1 MNKYFQQSLKISI
14 FPFLVCL
21 MRLMGGLQSAE
32 LSIMDVFF
40 QLKPPEDF
48 DSRIII
54 VGWEESD
61 IYDFQRI
68 RPSDMMLAEAIN
80 KLEKGQPVVIGIDFL
95 RDIPEPPG
103 RKEFLDIFTK
113 YDQVFAAAK
122 ITGSQKNH
130 QFAALPPPPI
140 PERAIA
146 DVSAILD
153 GDGIKRRSFLY
164 AQTDPPVPNLGW
176 VMAEKYLARQ
186 KIFPSEQSK
195 RLRLNGITFY
205 PVKKWHSPYIKVD
218 DRGYQIIPN
227 WRKSEFI
234 KYSFAEVLHPDFDPT
249 LVRSKI
255 VLLGATAPSL
265 KDITY
270 LPFNL
275 NLEGSPQFVPGV
287 VSHAQTASF
296 ILSATLN
303 GRPTIQFLPEPWI
316 SLMIIVWGLI
326 GASLL
331 RFSLMGRVLLILGGS
346 FLLVFFSYGL
356 FLKGWWFPIVP
367 CLMAFLSNYL
377 ILSVVQYEQ
386 NQKRQLEKI
395 SLINAKLETR
405 VEKSKIYQEFAAFCS
420 HIARNL
426 LDDYQFLINFRS
438 FYQKLIKNVFLE
450 METLIEDKSVYK
462 KLENSLNLVQQV
474 TINEADE
481 KIKLFGVF
489 LSRSLPGMDIDSFD
503 LEDLTV
509 MKSQRNLDKLI
520 PEIVVGNLR
529 QIFYDLYDWDSK
541 TQCYFQLDNWSISL
555 DSKLLLKFLHK
566 MIDEVLDIAD
576 NRQASEKVKFFFQS
590 QKEENK
596 KIFKIKITYPYQ
608 PQEIT
613 ALEWI
618 LNDYYVNVQ
627 TLEEVTIWRIII

>member
-1 MNKYFQQSLKISI
+1 
-14 FPFLVCL
+14 
-21 MRLMGGLQSAE
+21 MRLMGGLQAVE

-40 QLKPPEDF
+40 QLKPSEDL
-48 DSRIII
+48 DERIVI

-61 IYDFQRI
+61 IYHFQRS
-68 RPSDMMLAEAIN
+68 RPSDLMLAETID

-103 RKEFLDIFTK
+103 RKAFLDIFTK

-122 ITGSQKNH
+122 ITGSQKNN
-130 QFAALPPPPI
+130 QFAPLPPPPI
-140 PERAIA
+140 PESAIA

-164 AQTDPPVPNLGW
+164 AQTDPPVPNLAW
-176 VMAEKYLARQ
+176 VMAKKYLARQ
-186 KIFPSEQSK
+186 NIFPSEQSK
-195 RLRLNGITFY
+195 WLRLNGITFY
-205 PVKKWHSPYIKVD
+205 PVKKWHSPYIRVD

-234 KYSFAEVLHPDFDPT
+234 KYSFAEVLNPDFDPT
-249 LVRSKI
+249 LVTEKI

-303 GRPTIQFLPEPWI
+303 GRPTIQFLQEPWI
-316 SLMIIVWGLI
+316 SLMIIVSGLI

-331 RFSLMGRVLLILGGS
+331 QCPLMRRVLLILGGS
-346 FLLVFFSYGL
+346 VLLVFSSYGL
-356 FLKGWWFPIVP
+356 FLKGWWVPIVP
-367 CLMAFLSNYL
+367 SLVTLLGNCL

-395 SLINAKLETR
+395 SQINAKLENR

-420 HIARNL
+420 HISKNL
-426 LDDYQFLINFRS
+426 LDDYQFLINFKTI
-438 FYQKLIKNVFLE
+438 YQKLIKAVFLE
-450 METLIEDKSVYK
+450 METLIEDKSVYR
-462 KLENSLNLVQQV
+462 KLENSLNLIQQV
-474 TINEADE
+474 TVNEADE
-481 KIKLFGVF
+481 KIKLFGAF
-489 LSRSLPGMDIDSFD
+489 LSRSLPGMDIASFD
-503 LEDLTV
+503 IEGLDMTKSNQTLE
-509 MKSQRNLDKLI
+509 QLI
-520 PEIVVGNLR
+520 PEIVLGNLR

-541 TQCYFQLDNWSISL
+541 TQCYFQLDEWSISL

-576 NRQASEKVKFFFQS
+576 SHEANEKVKIFFQS
-590 QKEENK
+590 YKEDKNK
-596 KIFKIKITYPYQ
+596 ILKIQITYPYH

-613 ALEWI
+613 ALEWSVY
-618 LNDYYVNVQ
+618 NYQVKVKTD
-627 TLEEVTIWRIII
+627 EDVTIWTILM